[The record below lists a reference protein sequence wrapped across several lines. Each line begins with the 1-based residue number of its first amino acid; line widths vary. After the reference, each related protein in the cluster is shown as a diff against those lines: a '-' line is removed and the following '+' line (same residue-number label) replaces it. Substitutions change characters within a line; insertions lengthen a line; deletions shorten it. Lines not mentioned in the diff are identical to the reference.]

1 MPAPPNVAGASR
13 VRPYRR
19 RPAAGFLSRGGS
31 RIDHPSNVFVAL
43 KLKPLTFAGM
53 QMQEGFQRLRV
64 TDFLPVTVGANE
76 RCGAMGISETNA
88 TRRAAMI
95 RFVDGTY

>member
-1 MPAPPNVAGASR
+1 VEPEELTVLPGFLQALTSWTRWKMDDTLWRKAAGSMPAPPNVAGASR

-64 TDFLPVTVGANE
+64 
-76 RCGAMGISETNA
+76 
-88 TRRAAMI
+88 
-95 RFVDGTY
+95 